1 MGFHLSRKLNSRVWN
16 ILAGTFFTR
25 TALFMSVPYLAI
37 FLTSQKHL
45 SIFLAGCVLSINP
58 LVNVLFSGFGGA
70 LADRL
75 PLHKIIAVV
84 PMVWGGLFILFYCA
98 DSFPAFLVLNA
109 LNGLCYSIFEPTS
122 KKVLSTE
129 TLPENRLLVFNLRYT
144 AINLGCFL
152 GPLLSLMF
160 NMKLTLFPYVILGV
174 LYILYGVST
183 QFFFRHGGRIHASA
197 ASRGIGSLKNLGAI
211 RKDYVFLLLLA
222 GMSFSFFGYSQLNG
236 TVSQYL
242 NATSALADGARMYSV
257 ILSLN
262 AVVILAAQFAVLR
275 WISKW
280 NPFHVVLTSNLLIA
294 ASFLFFVLPVSPL
307 MPLLF
312 IIVFSLG
319 ELLIGARFDALVDE
333 LSPESNKGLYFG
345 CSEFVKI
352 GTTFGP
358 MLGAGL
364 LGLYG
369 VESPVPVFGWISG
382 ITAAGAAL
390 IGGARFQHLRKTRR
404 PAHAEYKVER
414 REGA

>member
-1 MGFHLSRKLNSRVWN
+1 MGFQISRKLNSRVWN

-37 FLTSQKHL
+37 FLTSQKHIP
-45 SIFLAGCVLSINP
+45 IFLAGCVLSINP
-58 LVNVLFSGFGGA
+58 LVNVAFSGFGGA

-84 PMVWGGLFILFYCA
+84 PIVWGFVFILFYYA
-98 DSFPAFLVLNA
+98 DSFPAFLLLNG
-109 LNGLCYSIFEPTS
+109 LNGLCYSIFEPAS

-152 GPLLSLMF
+152 GPLLSLLF
-160 NMKLTLFPYVILGV
+160 NMKLTLFPYVLLGI

-183 QFFFRHGGRIHASA
+183 QFFFRHASQINH
-197 ASRGIGSLKNLGAI
+197 SVPTRNIRSLKDLGTI
-211 RKDYVFLLLLA
+211 RKDYIFLLLLA

-242 NATSALADGARMYSV
+242 ATTSTLADGARIYSV

-262 AVVILAAQFAVLR
+262 AIVILAAQFAVLR
-275 WISKW
+275 WISRW
-280 NPFHVVLTSNLLIA
+280 NPFNVVLTSNLLIA
-294 ASFLFFVLPVSPL
+294 ISFLFFVLPVSPV

-312 IIVFSLG
+312 ITVFSLG

-333 LSPESNKGLYFG
+333 LSPDHSKGLYFG

-369 VESPVPVFGWISG
+369 IDSPIPVFGLIGG
-382 ITAAGAAL
+382 ITAAGAVL
-390 IGGARFQHLRKTRR
+390 IGVASFQHLRKTRQ
-404 PAHAEYKVER
+404 AMDAKELIHSN
-414 REGA
+414 EGI